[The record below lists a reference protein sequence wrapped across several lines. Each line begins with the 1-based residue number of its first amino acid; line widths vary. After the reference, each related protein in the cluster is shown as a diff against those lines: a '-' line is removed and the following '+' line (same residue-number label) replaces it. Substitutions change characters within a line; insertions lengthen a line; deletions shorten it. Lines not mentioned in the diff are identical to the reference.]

1 MKKRERV
8 LSALLATI
16 TVAALSACA
25 PTGAGHEEEPVLH
38 IEELVEETTEFQ
50 AALIEDGEVTSAE
63 YEKALLAWQE
73 CVAEAGATPG
83 EIYSIGNEE
92 LTFDFE
98 ITAANEKAMQDIQDA
113 ADLCLPKYFTEV
125 STVWAFQKLLTP
137 AERSRMEPDV
147 VECLQNAGFD
157 LADDADIEDIKDA
170 LSSTSEASSMATP
183 CYEKFPGYFTVAP
196 TDEEHHH

>member
-1 MKKRERV
+1 MKKRVRV

-25 PTGAGHEEEPVLH
+25 PTEEEHGEEPVLQ
-38 IEELVEETTEFQ
+38 IQDLVEDTSEFQ
-50 AALIEDGEVTSAE
+50 AALIEDGEVTPAE
-63 YEKALLAWQE
+63 YEQALLAWQA

-83 EIYSIGNEE
+83 EIYAIGNEE

-98 ITAANEKAMQDIQDA
+98 ITAANENAMQDIQDA
-113 ADLCLPKYFTEV
+113 ADLCLPEYFTEV
-125 STVWAFQKLLTP
+125 STVWAFQQLLTP

-147 VECLQNAGFD
+147 VECLQDAGFD
-157 LADDADIEDIKDA
+157 LDDDADLDDIEDA

-183 CYEKFPGYFTVAP
+183 CYEKFPGYFSVAP
-196 TDEEHHH
+196 TSEEHHH